1 MTLIT
6 KISAI
11 VIVLL
16 FVTVSYAN
24 EHSDYLSLFLNRVQT
39 MESDFRQT
47 LFDAQGTELES
58 VTGAFFLSRPD
69 KFRWDYRKPYQQTI
83 VTDGQSLWFYDKDLE
98 QVSIRDMS
106 AIIKDMPITIL
117 SDYEDVQRY
126 FVIRNIGQTH
136 ELAWIEL
143 ISKDEKSQ
151 YQSIRL
157 GFEKERLAVMV
168 MIDSFDQLTRIDF
181 TKEVINKKL
190 DNSIFSFH
198 PPQGVDIIDIRAAS
212 GY

>member
-1 MTLIT
+1 
-6 KISAI
+6 
-11 VIVLL
+11 
-16 FVTVSYAN
+16 
-24 EHSDYLSLFLNRVQT
+24 